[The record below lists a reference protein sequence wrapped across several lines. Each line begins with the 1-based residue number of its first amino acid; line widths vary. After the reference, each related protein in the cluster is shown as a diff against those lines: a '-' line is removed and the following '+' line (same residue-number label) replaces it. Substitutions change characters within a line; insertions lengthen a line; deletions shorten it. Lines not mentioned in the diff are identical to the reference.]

1 MQMFV
6 KDIFKNPGFIIKIE
20 NNGYGRN
27 YQFDTII
34 DILPGDIFLL
44 SYIKEYR
51 LIQITDNYSIKVL
64 EREKQ
69 GNKIFNIIKGV
80 DESW

>member
-6 KDIFKNPGFIIKIE
+6 KDIFDNPGFIIKIE

-27 YQFDTII
+27 YQFDTVI

-51 LIQITDNYSIKVL
+51 LIQITDNYSIKVI

-80 DESW
+80 DES

>member
-1 MQMFV
+1 MQVFV

-20 NNGYGRN
+20 NNGYGKN
-27 YQFDTII
+27 YQFDTVI
-34 DILPGDIFLL
+34 DILPGDVFLL

-51 LIQITDNYSIKVL
+51 LIQITDNYSIKVI

-80 DESW
+80 DKS

>member
-27 YQFDTII
+27 YQFDTVI
-34 DILPGDIFLL
+34 DILPGDVFLL

-80 DESW
+80 DES

>member
-1 MQMFV
+1 MQVFV

-20 NNGYGRN
+20 NNGYGKN
-27 YQFDTII
+27 YQFDTTI
-34 DILPGDIFLL
+34 DILPGDVFLL

-51 LIQITDNYSIKVL
+51 LIQITDNYSIKVI

-80 DESW
+80 DKS

>member
-1 MQMFV
+1 MKKNV
-6 KDIFKNPGFIIKIE
+6 KDIFNNPGFVIKIE

-27 YQFDTII
+27 YQFDTTI

-44 SYIKEYR
+44 SYIEEYR
-51 LIQITDNYSIKVL
+51 LIQITDSYSIKVI

-69 GNKIFNIIKGV
+69 GNKIFKLIKGV
-80 DESW
+80 DES

>member
-80 DESW
+80 DES

>member
-1 MQMFV
+1 MFV

-20 NNGYGRN
+20 NNGYGKN

-34 DILPGDIFLL
+34 DILPGDVFLL

-51 LIQITDNYSIKVL
+51 LIQITDNYSIKVI

-69 GNKIFNIIKGV
+69 GNKIFKLIKGV
-80 DESW
+80 DEL

>member
-20 NNGYGRN
+20 NNGYGKN
-27 YQFDTII
+27 YQFDTTI
-34 DILPGDIFLL
+34 DILPGDVFLL

-51 LIQITDNYSIKVL
+51 LIQITDNYSIKVI

-80 DESW
+80 DKS